1 MRMISTMKR
10 HPRSIQTTLQIA
22 FFIVSFVIFFS
33 YMLYFVI
40 SETRKIKQQAYDTI
54 MQNTLTVSSFW
65 DSEISTLDTVAQNI
79 AYSNLVKERFASYLN
94 YSNIPTANYDNI
106 QNTKILTDLLTAII
120 GPNRPVDQ
128 LYLYSMDKGSFG
140 NGLDNSTTTV
150 SASSFSWY
158 EPLLSS
164 PHLKLVLC
172 D

>member
-106 QNTKILTDLLTAII
+106 QNTKILTDLLKLKRLLQRLT
-120 GPNRPVDQ
+120 P
-128 LYLYSMDKGSFG
+128 FG
-140 NGLDNSTTTV
+140 NYHPQSV
-150 SASSFSWY
+150 S
-158 EPLLSS
+158 
-164 PHLKLVLC
+164 HLV
-172 D
+172 